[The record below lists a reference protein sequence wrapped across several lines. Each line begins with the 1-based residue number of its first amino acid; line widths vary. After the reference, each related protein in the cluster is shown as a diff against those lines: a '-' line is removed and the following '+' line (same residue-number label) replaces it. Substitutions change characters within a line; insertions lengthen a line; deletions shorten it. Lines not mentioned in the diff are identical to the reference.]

1 MRAYID
7 LKTNIPDLRVDY
19 VEIKDRSGKVHNFN
33 PNNMSSWD
41 LDNGHFT
48 AEWRGVDI
56 GEEDA
61 TGQISELPLNCK
73 ICAVGANFDLDAES
87 PYIKH
92 LMFTLADS
100 IGVFPIMR
108 TYRILNAT
116 PFIER
121 T

>member
-33 PNNMSSWD
+33 PNNTSSWD

-73 ICAVGANFDLDAES
+73 ICAVGANYDLDVEN
-87 PYIKH
+87 PYIRN
-92 LMFTLADS
+92 LIFTLSDYTDIVPVTRA
-100 IGVFPIMR
+100 
-108 TYRILNAT
+108 YRIRNAM
-116 PFIER
+116 PVIEH